1 MWAPGAGRARSITA
15 WRGSHPRLMPRD
27 CTSPGQAACAC
38 SPCFLHARQ
47 ALRCGRCRVLAPAS
61 IRRLAVH
68 PCRRRHG
75 ARGQAHLPRVP
86 RPLWGTHLGC
96 RLRKHRVRPAPCTAR
111 CRACAAPAGRVQGQ
125 GRRRSRALACLHAH
139 PSAHVL
145 CVRPRSKLTNLR
157 RLEVCGGGVTDVGV
171 ASLAALS
178 KLQHLSLAQVGR
190 VWNGVSRLLGLLAS
204 LQAGRQAMR
213 GHVSTLRSGMPS
225 NRACSAQTV
234 AWSMDQPRHPT
245 PIQPK
250 HPDPTQTPPP
260 QNFRVGNPAI
270 QHIIKLNELT
280 ALSLSQV
287 WLANKWRSC
296 LSRHRQPHLHPTS
309 LHSPSE
315 AL

>member
-1 MWAPGAGRARSITA
+1 M
-15 WRGSHPRLMPRD
+15 
-27 CTSPGQAACAC
+27 
-38 SPCFLHARQ
+38 
-47 ALRCGRCRVLAPAS
+47 
-61 IRRLAVH
+61 
-68 PCRRRHG
+68 
-75 ARGQAHLPRVP
+75 
-86 RPLWGTHLGC
+86 
-96 RLRKHRVRPAPCTAR
+96 
-111 CRACAAPAGRVQGQ
+111 
-125 GRRRSRALACLHAH
+125 
-139 PSAHVL
+139 
-145 CVRPRSKLTNLR
+145 
-157 RLEVCGGGVTDVGV
+157 TDVGV